1 METPD
6 GPIKIRFDETNAF
19 RVADHYVIPAPG
31 VEFYVPFRV
40 LPNGQSG
47 SEAILTL
54 FRQRDMTEVQFRRD
68 IDMVTRDL
76 NVLKKV
82 LEK

>member
-1 METPD
+1 
-6 GPIKIRFDETNAF
+6 
-19 RVADHYVIPAPG
+19 
-31 VEFYVPFRV
+31 
-40 LPNGQSG
+40 LPTGAGG
-47 SEAILTL
+47 SELILTL
-54 FRQRDMTEVQFRRD
+54 FRQPNMSDEQFRRD